1 MMTKKRESIVED
13 VGLGRAKIVCRHPKM
28 REVIEKSEKIAQN
41 PNITVLIRGAS
52 GTGKEL
58 IARLIHT
65 RGPTN
70 AGPFVEINCSAIPD
84 TLLEAELFGHEKG
97 AFTDAKIRKKGLF
110 ELADGGTVFLDEIGT
125 MSMKL
130 QSKLLRV
137 IEEKRFMRLGGTEEI
152 EVSVRMIAATNVDLE
167 RALTDGTFR
176 EDLYYRLNVISI
188 ELPLLRER
196 EDDILLLAEFF
207 ARRFAREYNREVTE
221 LSSETKKML
230 MDYTWPGNVRELKNT
245 IERAVFLGTSDVI
258 EPEHLE
264 ITRRFREPLA
274 TASASPVEL
283 GAGGEVT
290 ITIPPGGIAL
300 EAVERKLIE
309 SALHHCRWNV
319 SQAAKILALSRDTLR
334 YRIKKY
340 GLDTQTV

>member
-1 MMTKKRESIVED
+1 MKKRRVIAED
-13 VGLGRAKIVCRHPKM
+13 VGLGRAKIVCRHPNM
-28 REVIEKSEKIAQN
+28 RELIEKSERIAQN
-41 PNITVLIRGAS
+41 PHITVLIRGAS

-58 IARLIHT
+58 IARLIHSK
-65 RGPTN
+65 GPSN

-84 TLLEAELFGHEKG
+84 TLLEAELFGHERG

-152 EVSVRMIAATNVDLE
+152 EVSVRIIAATNVDLE
-167 RALTDGTFR
+167 RALNDGTFR
-176 EDLYYRLNVISI
+176 EDLYYRLNVISL

-196 EDDILLLAEFF
+196 GDDIILLTEHFL
-207 ARRFAREYNREVTE
+207 RRFSTEYNREIKEIT
-221 LSSETKKML
+221 SEAQKIL
-230 MDYTWPGNVRELKNT
+230 LEYDWPGNVRELKNT
-245 IERAVFLGTSDVI
+245 IERAVFMGSGDII

-264 ITRRFREPLA
+264 ITRRVREPLA
-274 TASASPVEL
+274 KARTSPLTVTS
-283 GAGGEVT
+283 GGE
-290 ITIPPGGIAL
+290 IEISFPPGGISVEAVEQKLIQSAL
-300 EAVERKLIE
+300 EA
-309 SALHHCRWNV
+309 CRWNV
-319 SQAAKILALSRDTLR
+319 SQAAKLLSLSRDTLR

-340 GLDTQTV
+340 ELDSQGT